1 MSLRVF
7 LAQGDEVV
15 ERSVGSPLAAIT
27 RYLALRMPEILS
39 HSIPFA
45 VLLATLITL
54 SGMQRQNELT
64 AMKSFGIDRKS
75 TRLNSVTNAHL
86 VCRLLLEKK
95 KTNNNQRAKQL
106 KHQLRIT

>member
-1 MSLRVF
+1 MSLLDF
-7 LAQGDEVV
+7 LAQGDAVV

-64 AMKSFGIDRKS
+64 AMKSVGLS
-75 TRLNSVTNAHL
+75 TLRRSAERRVGERGVST
-86 VCRLLLEKK
+86 CRLRWAQVLKK
-95 KTNNNQRAKQL
+95 
-106 KHQLRIT
+106 